1 MSCLS
6 VSFCC
11 VTTIKITVAHNSK
24 LCIYLT
30 ASGLTRGRWDLHCGI
45 WDLVSW
51 PRIEPWSPA
60 LKAWTI
66 THWTISEVEQ
76 YIFAGTLWLD
86 WSHSDTMILFFLSF
100 FFFFWQHHT
109 ACGILVLQSK
119 IKYRSLAVKVQSP
132 NYWNARDSP
141 VIHSGI
147 QSSGTAFLSI
157 SFIILVWCL
166 CFTWMAFLNCL
177 MLFGCSLTFKT
188 NTLIRLIRSSAR
200 VGNCM
205 WTDRCLFGCWGRE
218 ATILLGI
225 LVKIACISLFLQ

>member
-1 MSCLS
+1 M
-6 VSFCC
+6 
-11 VTTIKITVAHNSK
+11 K
-24 LCIYLT
+24 LNNIFLLVPY
-30 ASGLTRGRWDLHCGI
+30 GLTG
-45 WDLVSW
+45 V
-51 PRIEPWSPA
+51 
-60 LKAWTI
+60 
-66 THWTISEVEQ
+66 
-76 YIFAGTLWLD
+76 
-86 WSHSDTMILFFLSF
+86 ILIQWFFSFFLS

-109 ACGILVLQSK
+109 ACGILVIQSK
-119 IKYRSLAVKVQSP
+119 IKYQSLAVKVQSP

-147 QSSGTAFLSI
+147 QSSGTTFLSV
-157 SFIILVWCL
+157 SFIILFWCL

-218 ATILLGI
+218 ATILGI
-225 LVKIACISLFLQ
+225 LIKIACVSLFLQ